1 MSLADTAKRVFP
13 IVGTAEVS
21 TSNPMPVTATA
32 SAPGATTIATGQI
45 TVAVTA
51 TLIVAARTARKRLVI
66 VNHGATAVYV
76 GGAAVATTTGLLL
89 AGVAGTTMT
98 LETAAAVY
106 GIVGSGTQA
115 VSYVEEYS

>member
-1 MSLADTAKRVFP
+1 M
-13 IVGTAEVS
+13 
-21 TSNPMPVTATA
+21 
-32 SAPGATTIATGQI
+32 
-45 TVAVTA
+45 AVTA